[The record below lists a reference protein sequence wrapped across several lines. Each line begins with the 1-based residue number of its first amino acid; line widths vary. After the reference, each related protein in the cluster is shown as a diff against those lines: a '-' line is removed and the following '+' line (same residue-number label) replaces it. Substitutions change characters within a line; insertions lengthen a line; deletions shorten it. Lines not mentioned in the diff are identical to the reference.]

1 MKNSN
6 EICSAVCSILCDKH
20 NVCWIQPVTVGP
32 SASFVQSED
41 HCKDGSFLVLSPHMN
56 QIAKHTWHRY
66 YYMEVIS
73 SIWVAAGCCNTFKVG
88 NTFGYSPLSL
98 GHKFTTQTEL
108 ITQGGAG
115 NKPDTLPC
123 LDLLK
128 EKQPA
133 FSSTFMKETA
143 NCTIKQST

>member
-1 MKNSN
+1 
-6 EICSAVCSILCDKH
+6 
-20 NVCWIQPVTVGP
+20 
-32 SASFVQSED
+32 
-41 HCKDGSFLVLSPHMN
+41 MN
-56 QIAKHTWHRY
+56 QIAKHTSGY
-66 YYMEVIS
+66 QQD
-73 SIWVAAGCCNTFKVG
+73 VATLPFKVG

-133 FSSTFMKETA
+133 FSSIFIKETA
-143 NCTIKQST
+143 NFTIKQST